1 MKIEKKIF
9 YDLEYEELKAYLSN
23 NFNLDEKKS
32 SMRANQIWKFVYKKG
47 LMQVDSFLNISNAL
61 KENLENKIDF
71 DRIKIS
77 EEKKSVDGTIK
88 WLLKLKD
95 NNLVETVYIPF
106 GKTGT
111 LCISSQV
118 GCTLNCKFCHTGTQ
132 MMVRNLDTNEIVQQL
147 LIAKDRLTDWG
158 SEKKIRN
165 IVYMGMGEPFYNY
178 SNVKKSINI
187 LNNNFGLDYSPG
199 RITVSTA
206 GVTPQILEA
215 ANEIKTCLA
224 LSLHAPN
231 DEIRE
236 KIMPI
241 NKKYKIADLIAS
253 CSSYAKINNEKIFLE
268 YVLLKNI
275 NDTESCAKELIKLMG
290 KLPCKLNLIEFNV
303 WPGVGYE
310 PSNKDTV
317 DKFFKIIKS
326 SGHIVTLRK
335 SKGEDILGACGQLKT
350 ESERKK
356 RALIN

>member
-1 MKIEKKIF
+1 MEKNF
-9 YDLEYEELKAYLSN
+9 YDFEYEELKEYLTN
-23 NFNLDEKKS
+23 HFHLDEKKS
-32 SMRANQIWKFVYKKG
+32 SMRANQIWKFVYKNGFVK
-47 LMQVDSFLNISNAL
+47 LEKFLNISKEL
-61 KENLENKIDF
+61 KEKVGKKIDF
-71 DRIKIS
+71 NRITIS

-95 NNLVETVYIPF
+95 NNLVEAVYIPF

-132 MMVRNLDTNEIVQQL
+132 MMVRNLETSEIVQQL
-147 LIAKDRLTDWG
+147 LIAKDRLADWG
-158 SEKKIRN
+158 SERKIRN

-178 SNVKKSINI
+178 SNVRKSINI
-187 LNNNFGLDYSPG
+187 LNNISGLDYGPK

-206 GVTPQILEA
+206 GVAPQILQA

-231 DEIRE
+231 DTIRE

-241 NKKYKIADLIAS
+241 NKKYKIADLISS
-253 CSSYAKINNEKIFLE
+253 CSNYAKVNNEKIFLE
-268 YVLLKNI
+268 YVLLKDV
-275 NDTESCAKELIKLMG
+275 NDMESCAKELIKLMS
-290 KLPCKLNLIEFNV
+290 KFPCKLNLIEFNV

-310 PSNKDTV
+310 PSNKKAV
-317 DKFFKIIKS
+317 NNFFNLIKS

-350 ESERKK
+350 DSERKRK
-356 RALIN
+356 ALIN

>member
-1 MKIEKKIF
+1 MEKNF
-9 YDLEYEELKAYLSN
+9 YDFEYEELKEYLTN
-23 NFNLDEKKS
+23 HFHLDEKKS
-32 SMRANQIWKFVYKKG
+32 SMRANQIWKFVYKNGFVK
-47 LMQVDSFLNISNAL
+47 LEKFLNISKEL
-61 KENLENKIDF
+61 KEKMGNKIDF
-71 DRIKIS
+71 NRITIS

-95 NNLVETVYIPF
+95 NNLVEAVYIPF

-132 MMVRNLDTNEIVQQL
+132 MMVRNLETSEIVQQL
-147 LIAKDRLTDWG
+147 LIAKDRLADWG

-178 SNVKKSINI
+178 SNVRKSINI
-187 LNNNFGLDYSPG
+187 LNNISGLDYGPK

-206 GVTPQILEA
+206 GVAPQILQA

-231 DEIRE
+231 DKIRE

-241 NKKYKIADLIAS
+241 NKKYKIADLISS
-253 CSSYAKINNEKIFLE
+253 CSNYAKVNNEKIFLE
-268 YVLLKNI
+268 YVLLKDV
-275 NDTESCAKELIKLMG
+275 NDMESCAKELIKLMS
-290 KLPCKLNLIEFNV
+290 KFPCKLNLIEFNV

-310 PSNKDTV
+310 PS
-317 DKFFKIIKS
+317 DKKAVNNFFNLIKS

-350 ESERKK
+350 DSERKK
-356 RALIN
+356 KALIN

>member
-1 MKIEKKIF
+1 MEKNF
-9 YDLEYEELKAYLSN
+9 YDFEYEELKEYLTN
-23 NFNLDEKKS
+23 HFHLDEKKS
-32 SMRANQIWKFVYKKG
+32 SMRANQIWKFVYKNGFVK
-47 LMQVDSFLNISNAL
+47 LEKFLNISKEL
-61 KENLENKIDF
+61 KEKMGNKIDF
-71 DRIKIS
+71 NRITIS

-95 NNLVETVYIPF
+95 NNLVEAVYIPF

-132 MMVRNLDTNEIVQQL
+132 MMVRNLETSEIVQQL
-147 LIAKDRLTDWG
+147 LIAKDRLADWG

-178 SNVKKSINI
+178 SNVRKSINI
-187 LNNNFGLDYSPG
+187 LNNISGLDYGPK

-206 GVTPQILEA
+206 GVAPQILQA

-231 DEIRE
+231 DKIRE

-241 NKKYKIADLIAS
+241 NKKYKIADLISS
-253 CSSYAKINNEKIFLE
+253 CSNYAKVNNEKIFLE
-268 YVLLKNI
+268 YVLLKDV
-275 NDTESCAKELIKLMG
+275 NDTESCAKELIKLMS
-290 KLPCKLNLIEFNV
+290 KFPCKLNLIEFNV

-310 PSNKDTV
+310 PSNKKAV
-317 DKFFKIIKS
+317 NNFFNLIKS

-350 ESERKK
+350 DSERKK
-356 RALIN
+356 KALIN

>member
-1 MKIEKKIF
+1 MEKNF
-9 YDLEYEELKAYLSN
+9 YDFEYEELKEYLTN
-23 NFNLDEKKS
+23 HFHLDEKKS
-32 SMRANQIWKFVYKKG
+32 SMRANQIWKFVYKNGFVK
-47 LMQVDSFLNISNAL
+47 LEKFLNISKEL
-61 KENLENKIDF
+61 KEKVGNKIDF
-71 DRIKIS
+71 NRITIS

-95 NNLVETVYIPF
+95 NNLVEAVYIPF

-132 MMVRNLDTNEIVQQL
+132 MMVRNLETSEIVQQL
-147 LIAKDRLTDWG
+147 LIAKDRLADWG

-178 SNVKKSINI
+178 SNVRKSINI
-187 LNNNFGLDYSPG
+187 LNNISGLDYGPK

-206 GVTPQILEA
+206 GVAPQILQA

-231 DEIRE
+231 DKIRE

-241 NKKYKIADLIAS
+241 NKKYKIADLISS
-253 CSSYAKINNEKIFLE
+253 CSNYAKVNNEKIFLE
-268 YVLLKNI
+268 YVLLKDV
-275 NDTESCAKELIKLMG
+275 NDMESCAKELIKLMS
-290 KLPCKLNLIEFNV
+290 KFPCKLNLIEFNV

-310 PSNKDTV
+310 PS
-317 DKFFKIIKS
+317 DKKAVNNFFNLIKS

-350 ESERKK
+350 DSERKK
-356 RALIN
+356 KALIN

>member
-1 MKIEKKIF
+1 MEKNF
-9 YDLEYEELKAYLSN
+9 YDFEYEELKEYLIN
-23 NFNLDEKKS
+23 NFHLDEKKS
-32 SMRANQIWKFVYKKG
+32 SMRANQIWKFVYKNGFVK
-47 LMQVDSFLNISNAL
+47 LEKFLNISKEL
-61 KENLENKIDF
+61 KEKMGNKIDF
-71 DRIKIS
+71 NRITIN

-95 NNLVETVYIPF
+95 NNLVEAVYIPF

-132 MMVRNLDTNEIVQQL
+132 MMVRNLETSEIVQQL
-147 LIAKDRLTDWG
+147 LIAKDRLADWG

-178 SNVKKSINI
+178 SNVRKSINI
-187 LNNNFGLDYSPG
+187 LNNISGLDYGPK

-206 GVTPQILEA
+206 GVAPQILQA

-231 DEIRE
+231 DKIRE

-241 NKKYKIADLIAS
+241 NKKYKIADLISS
-253 CSSYAKINNEKIFLE
+253 CSNYAKVNNEKIFLE
-268 YVLLKNI
+268 YVLLKDV
-275 NDTESCAKELIKLMG
+275 NDMESCAKELIKLMS
-290 KLPCKLNLIEFNV
+290 KFPCKLNLIEFNV

-310 PSNKDTV
+310 PSNKKAV
-317 DKFFKIIKS
+317 NNFFNLIKS

-350 ESERKK
+350 DSERKK
-356 RALIN
+356 KALIN

>member
-1 MKIEKKIF
+1 MEKNF
-9 YDLEYEELKAYLSN
+9 YDFEYEELKEYLTN
-23 NFNLDEKKS
+23 HFHLDEKKS
-32 SMRANQIWKFVYKKG
+32 SMRANQIWKFVYKNGFVK
-47 LMQVDSFLNISNAL
+47 LEKFLNISKEL
-61 KENLENKIDF
+61 KEKMGNKIDF
-71 DRIKIS
+71 NRITIS
-77 EEKKSVDGTIK
+77 EERKSVDGTIK

-95 NNLVETVYIPF
+95 NNLVEAVYIPF

-132 MMVRNLDTNEIVQQL
+132 MMVRNLETSEIVQQL
-147 LIAKDRLTDWG
+147 LIAKDRLADWG

-178 SNVKKSINI
+178 SNVRKSINI
-187 LNNNFGLDYSPG
+187 LNNISGLDYGPK

-206 GVTPQILEA
+206 GVAPQILQA

-231 DEIRE
+231 DKIRE

-241 NKKYKIADLIAS
+241 NKKYKIADLISS
-253 CSSYAKINNEKIFLE
+253 CSNYAKVNNEKIFLE
-268 YVLLKNI
+268 YVLLKDV
-275 NDTESCAKELIKLMG
+275 NDTESCAKELIKLMA
-290 KLPCKLNLIEFNV
+290 KFPCKLNLIEFNV

-310 PSNKDTV
+310 PSNKKAV
-317 DKFFKIIKS
+317 NNFFNLIKS

-350 ESERKK
+350 DSERKK
-356 RALIN
+356 KTLIN

>member
-1 MKIEKKIF
+1 MEKNF
-9 YDLEYEELKAYLSN
+9 YDFEYEELKEYLTN
-23 NFNLDEKKS
+23 NFHLDEKKS
-32 SMRANQIWKFVYKKG
+32 SMRANQIWKFVYKNGFVK
-47 LMQVDSFLNISNAL
+47 LEKFLNISKEL
-61 KENLENKIDF
+61 KEKMGNKIDF
-71 DRIKIS
+71 NRITVS

-95 NNLVETVYIPF
+95 NNLVEAVYIPF

-132 MMVRNLDTNEIVQQL
+132 MMVRNLETSEIVQQL
-147 LIAKDRLTDWG
+147 LIAKDRLADWG

-178 SNVKKSINI
+178 SNVRKSINI
-187 LNNNFGLDYSPG
+187 LNNISGLDYGPK

-206 GVTPQILEA
+206 GVAPQILQA

-231 DEIRE
+231 DTIRE

-241 NKKYKIADLIAS
+241 NKKYKIADLISS
-253 CSSYAKINNEKIFLE
+253 CSNYAKVNNEKIFLE
-268 YVLLKNI
+268 YVLLKDV
-275 NDTESCAKELIKLMG
+275 NDMESCAKELIKLMS
-290 KLPCKLNLIEFNV
+290 KFPCKLNLIEFNV

-310 PSNKDTV
+310 PSNKKAV
-317 DKFFKIIKS
+317 NNFFNLIKS

-350 ESERKK
+350 DSERKK
-356 RALIN
+356 KALIN

>member
-1 MKIEKKIF
+1 MEKNF
-9 YDLEYEELKAYLSN
+9 YDFEYEELKEYLTN
-23 NFNLDEKKS
+23 HFHLDEKKS
-32 SMRANQIWKFVYKKG
+32 SMRANQIWKFVYKNGFVK
-47 LMQVDSFLNISNAL
+47 LEKFLNISKKL
-61 KENLENKIDF
+61 KEKMGNKIDF
-71 DRIKIS
+71 SRITIS

-95 NNLVETVYIPF
+95 NNLVEAVYIPF

-132 MMVRNLDTNEIVQQL
+132 MMVRNLETSEIVQQL
-147 LIAKDRLTDWG
+147 LIAKDRLADWG

-178 SNVKKSINI
+178 SNVRKSINI
-187 LNNNFGLDYSPG
+187 LNNISGLDYGPK

-206 GVTPQILEA
+206 GVAPQILQA

-231 DEIRE
+231 DTIRE

-241 NKKYKIADLIAS
+241 NKKYKIADLISS
-253 CSSYAKINNEKIFLE
+253 CSNYAKVNNEKIFLE
-268 YVLLKNI
+268 YVLLKDV
-275 NDTESCAKELIKLMG
+275 NDMESCAKELIKLMS
-290 KLPCKLNLIEFNV
+290 KFPCKLNLIEFNV

-310 PSNKDTV
+310 PSNKKAV
-317 DKFFKIIKS
+317 NNFFNLIKS

-350 ESERKK
+350 DSERKK
-356 RALIN
+356 KALIN

>member
-1 MKIEKKIF
+1 MEKNF
-9 YDLEYEELKAYLSN
+9 YDFEYEELKDYLTDS
-23 NFNLDEKKS
+23 FNIDEKKS
-32 SMRANQIWKFVYKKG
+32 SMRANQIWKFVYKNGFVK
-47 LMQVDSFLNISNAL
+47 LEKFLNISNDL
-61 KENLENKIDF
+61 KEKMENKIDF
-71 DRIKIS
+71 NRITIS
-77 EEKKSVDGTIK
+77 EEKKSIDGTIK

-95 NNLVETVYIPF
+95 NNLVEAVYIPF

-132 MMVRNLDTNEIVQQL
+132 MMVRNLETSEIVQQL
-147 LIAKDRLTDWG
+147 LIAKDRLADWG
-158 SEKKIRN
+158 NEKKIRN

-178 SNVKKSINI
+178 SNVRKSINI
-187 LNNNFGLDYSPG
+187 LNNISGLDYG
-199 RITVSTA
+199 TKRITVSTA
-206 GVTPQILEA
+206 GVTPQILQA

-241 NKKYKIADLIAS
+241 NKKYKIADLISS
-253 CSSYAKINNEKIFLE
+253 CSNYAKVNNEKIFLE
-268 YVLLKNI
+268 YILLKDI
-275 NDTESCAKELIKLMG
+275 NDSENCARELIKLMS
-290 KLPCKLNLIEFNV
+290 KFPCKLNLIEFNI
-303 WPGVGYE
+303 WPGVGYQ
-310 PSNKDTV
+310 PSNKETV
-317 DKFFKIIKS
+317 NKFFNLIKS

-356 RALIN
+356 KSLIN

>member
-1 MKIEKKIF
+1 MEKNF
-9 YDLEYEELKAYLSN
+9 YDFEYEELKEYLTN
-23 NFNLDEKKS
+23 HFHLDEKKS
-32 SMRANQIWKFVYKKG
+32 SMRANQIWKFVYKNGFVK
-47 LMQVDSFLNISNAL
+47 LEKFLNISKEL
-61 KENLENKIDF
+61 KEKMGNKIDF
-71 DRIKIS
+71 NRITIC

-95 NNLVETVYIPF
+95 NNLVEAVYIPF

-132 MMVRNLDTNEIVQQL
+132 MMVRNLETSEIVQQL
-147 LIAKDRLTDWG
+147 LIAKDRLADWG

-178 SNVKKSINI
+178 SNVRKSINI
-187 LNNNFGLDYSPG
+187 LNNISGLDYGPK

-206 GVTPQILEA
+206 GVAPQILQA

-231 DEIRE
+231 DKIRE

-241 NKKYKIADLIAS
+241 NRKYKIADLISS
-253 CSSYAKINNEKIFLE
+253 CSNYAKVNNEKIFLE
-268 YVLLKNI
+268 YVLLKDV
-275 NDTESCAKELIKLMG
+275 NDMESCAKELIKLMS
-290 KLPCKLNLIEFNV
+290 KFPCKLNLIEFNV

-310 PSNKDTV
+310 PS
-317 DKFFKIIKS
+317 DKKAVNNFFNLIKS

-350 ESERKK
+350 DSERKK
-356 RALIN
+356 KALIN

>member
-1 MKIEKKIF
+1 MEKNF
-9 YDLEYEELKAYLSN
+9 YDFEYEELKEYLTN
-23 NFNLDEKKS
+23 HFHLDEKKS
-32 SMRANQIWKFVYKKG
+32 SMRANQIWKFVYKNGFVK
-47 LMQVDSFLNISNAL
+47 LEKFSNISKEL
-61 KENLENKIDF
+61 KEKMGNKIDF
-71 DRIKIS
+71 NRITIN

-95 NNLVETVYIPF
+95 NNLVEAVYIPF

-132 MMVRNLDTNEIVQQL
+132 MMVRNLETSEIVQQL
-147 LIAKDRLTDWG
+147 LIAKDRLADWG

-178 SNVKKSINI
+178 SNVRKSINI
-187 LNNNFGLDYSPG
+187 LNNISGLDYGPK

-206 GVTPQILEA
+206 GVAPQILQA

-231 DEIRE
+231 DKIRE

-241 NKKYKIADLIAS
+241 NKKYKIADLISS
-253 CSSYAKINNEKIFLE
+253 CSNYAKVNNEKIFLE
-268 YVLLKNI
+268 YVLLKDV
-275 NDTESCAKELIKLMG
+275 NDMESCAKELIKLMS
-290 KLPCKLNLIEFNV
+290 KFPCKLNLIEFNV

-310 PSNKDTV
+310 PSNKKAV
-317 DKFFKIIKS
+317 NNFFNLIKS

-350 ESERKK
+350 DSERKK
-356 RALIN
+356 KALIN